1 MMPQTPAEWA
11 QFQQRM
17 LQQTEGAPLDDGGVR
32 GPGNQRPS
40 RPLMGSPEGPGGSDR
55 PGRAVYL
62 QQSAAHLAAFRA
74 KLGL

>member
-32 GPGNQRPS
+32 GTGNQRPS
-40 RPLMGSPEGPGGSDR
+40 RPLMGSPEGSDR
-55 PGRAVYL
+55 QRRAL
-62 QQSAAHLAAFRA
+62 HQQQSAAHLAAFRA